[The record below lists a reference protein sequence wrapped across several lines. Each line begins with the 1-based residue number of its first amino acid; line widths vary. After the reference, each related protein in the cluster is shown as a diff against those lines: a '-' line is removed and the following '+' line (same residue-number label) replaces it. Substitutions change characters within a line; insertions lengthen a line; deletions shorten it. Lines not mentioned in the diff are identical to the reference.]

1 MPPWKGSAALA
12 LVLIILAPLAAEAQP
27 AGKIPKVGVIASR
40 TGYEA
45 LREGLRELAYTEG
58 RNIALEF
65 RSTEATEV
73 RFLDLATELVHLRV
87 DVIVAASTPA
97 VLAAKQA
104 TATIPIVS
112 LSVDPVASGLV
123 SSPARPGGNVTGLSF
138 NEVDTSAKRV
148 ELLKEAVPSVTRIA
162 VLTPPANPS
171 ASRILRETE
180 LAAQRLGVQV
190 HALELRE
197 PDDFET
203 TFAAMTATR
212 ADALIVLPAT
222 LAFTHRARIVALAI
236 RNRLPS
242 MFWRREFVDIG
253 GLMAYG
259 PDQPEM
265 YYRAAVLV
273 SKILQ
278 GAKPADLP
286 IEQPR
291 KFALIINLKTA
302 EALRLT
308 IARPALLLADE
319 VIK

>member
-12 LVLIILAPLAAEAQP
+12 LVLIILAPFAAEAQP

>member
-1 MPPWKGSAALA
+1 MAMGLMA
-12 LVLIILAPLAAEAQP
+12 APLAAGAQP
-27 AGKIPKVGVIASR
+27 AGKIPKVGVIANR

-45 LREGLRELAYTEG
+45 FRKGLRELAYTEG
-58 RNIALEF
+58 RNIDLEF
-65 RSTEATEV
+65 RSTEATDV
-73 RFLDLATELVHLRV
+73 RFLDLATELVRLRV
-87 DVIVAASTPA
+87 DVIVAAATPA

-104 TATIPIVS
+104 TATIPIVG
-112 LSVDPVASGLV
+112 LSVDLVASGLV
-123 SSPARPGGNVTGLSF
+123 SSPAQPGGNVTGLSF

-148 ELLKEAVPSVTRIA
+148 ELLKEAVPTVARVA
-162 VLTPPANPS
+162 VLTTPANPS
-171 ASRILRETE
+171 SGPILRETE
-180 LAAQRLGVQV
+180 RAARRLGVQI
-190 HALELRE
+190 HALELRDS
-197 PDDFET
+197 DDFET
-203 TFAAMTATR
+203 TFAAMTTGH
-212 ADALIVLPAT
+212 ADSLIVLPAT
-222 LAFTHRARIVALAI
+222 LPFIHRTRIVALAI

-265 YYRAAVLV
+265 YHRAAGLV

-291 KFALIINLKTA
+291 KFALVINLKTA
-302 EALRLT
+302 KALGLT

-319 VIK
+319 VIR

>member
-265 YYRAAVLV
+265 YHRAAVLV